1 MKLYI
6 IDNDPRKVYV
16 SRQEFEELLDR
27 VSNLEN
33 NNNQGDMETGFTQEW
48 KNKIN
53 SIARTRIVNKGSSA
67 PSSPL
72 NGDLWW
78 NDEEDKLQVYNNGWE
93 DNTNDSNIGN
103 YLYVSNEDDTLY
115 KYVNSSMT
123 PIGGGNS
130 LEDSDNVFEI
140 KDEHDNS
147 IFQIVEGH
155 IVTLN
160 FDSRKLKKEV
170 KVLSIGDKRTIE
182 AFAYVPKLLEN
193 MGMDVTFG
201 ILYSDN
207 YTLPDLDNYLTEDT
221 NIDGNDNPIFTDL
234 YTYTT
239 EKGNWINETVPVSS
253 DNLMT
258 YTDWDIVVLQNYS
271 NVTTD
276 LSSNILD
283 LDDIISDISLKS
295 SKGIKI
301 GWLIETPDVSDNTP
315 AITTISNV
323 LDDIFYEHAIEFIIP
338 CGTAITIMR
347 TKYPSIA
354 SELGDNGDLTYESTF
369 LQDGLPRLIEAYTA
383 ASTIATIY
391 GHEEKGIIGDD
402 FIPNKD
408 WILNSNIPL
417 QQGNPVGLEREN
429 CIIGQMCAV
438 KAIKAYSSSAAA
450 ESLFPNNN

>member
-67 PSSPL
+67 PSNPL

-78 NDEEDKLQVYNNGWE
+78 NDAEDKLQVYNNGNWE

-103 YLYVSNEDDTLY
+103 YLYVSSEDDTLY

-140 KDEHDNS
+140 KDENDNS

-170 KVLSIGDKRTIE
+170 KVLSIGDKRTVE
-182 AFAYVPKLLEN
+182 ALAYVPKLLEN

-201 ILYSDN
+201 ILYGMS
-207 YTLPDLDNYLTEDT
+207 YTLDDFNDYLENGLDEDHG
-221 NIDGNDNPIFTDL
+221 IIFTDL

-239 EKGNWINETVPVSS
+239 ENGNWIDERVPSYSNE
-253 DNLMT
+253 LLT
-258 YTDWDIVVLQNYS
+258 YTDWDIIVLQNY
-271 NVTTD
+271 TD
-276 LSSNILD
+276 VLDNLESASLSI
-283 LDDIISDISLKS
+283 DDIIKNISFKS

-301 GWLIETPDVSDNTP
+301 GWLIETPTVSDNTSP
-315 AITTISNV
+315 ATIISDTLNDV
-323 LDDIFYEHAIEFIIP
+323 FYKHAIDFIIP
-338 CGTAITIMR
+338 CGIAISIMR
-347 TKYPSIA
+347 TKHSDIA
-354 SELGDNGDLTYESTF
+354 GGLGNNGNLTYENNS

-402 FIPNKD
+402 FIPDKD

-417 QQGNPVGLEREN
+417 QQGNPVGLERDKR
-429 CIIGQMCAV
+429 IIGQMCAV
-438 KAIKAYSSSAAA
+438 KAIKACSSSAAA
-450 ESLFPNNN
+450 ESLFPNN